1 MIALDQQDLQR
12 IDEEFWADSQIWQPL
27 AGGAKS
33 ITAADFSG
41 VKTVRVN
48 KMSGFVDAE
57 QYKRN
62 GDNAHHNINVEKES
76 FELTHEDWIGYDLEQ
91 LDMSE
96 NGAYQV
102 ANAIRLHN
110 QRITVPHRDKFAA
123 QTLYDTAKN
132 GGKLVTDTI
141 DKKNA
146 LDAYDDLEE
155 YMTDN
160 EIPGGYVIF
169 ASAGYYRALKNAD
182 GVNKSFSREGES
194 AMKRDLLKE
203 HGFSEEQINFVMA
216 ENGKDVNSLKEQINN
231 LTGERDGLQKQ
242 IDDRDKQLN
251 TLKKSAKDN
260 EELQSQIKQLQDENK
275 TAKQNYQDQLAK
287 QNKSFKI
294 EGALRDAKAKNIK
307 TVLPLI
313 DTEKVSV
320 NDDGTLNGLSEQL
333 DNIKQDNG
341 FLFGEE
347 NKTPRVEIKNGFQD
361 GNNKN
366 TSDTIVSHIAERFA
380 NSNE

>member
-27 AGGAKS
+27 TGGAKS

-76 FELTHEDWIGYDLEQ
+76 FELTHEDWIGYDLDQ

-102 ANAIRLHN
+102 ANVVRLHN
-110 QRITVPHRDKFAA
+110 QRITIPHRDKFAA

-155 YMTDN
+155 YMTNN

-182 GVNKSFSREGES
+182 GVNKSFSVNTQQVNGIDRRVGQLDGGTPIIQV
-194 AMKRDLLKE
+194 AKTRIQGLTIADNV
-203 HGFSEEQINFVMA
+203 NFMA
-216 ENGKDVNSLKEQINN
+216 VPLYAVAPIVKYN
-231 LTGERDGLQKQ
+231 T
-242 IDDRDKQLN
+242 ID
-251 TLKKSAKDN
+251 
-260 EELQSQIKQLQDENK
+260 
-275 TAKQNYQDQLAK
+275 
-287 QNKSFKI
+287 
-294 EGALRDAKAKNIK
+294 
-307 TVLPLI
+307 VLPPNTDRNGYRYTI
-313 DTEKVSV
+313 KGVSYYDMLV
-320 NDDGTLNGLSEQL
+320 F
-333 DNIKQDNG
+333 DNAKKAIYVAASPK
-341 FLFGEE
+341 
-347 NKTPRVEIKNGFQD
+347 
-361 GNNKN
+361 
-366 TSDTIVSHIAERFA
+366 A
-380 NSNE
+380 

>member
-27 AGGAKS
+27 TGGAKS

-76 FELTHEDWIGYDLEQ
+76 FELTHEDWIGYDLDQ
-91 LDMSE
+91 LDMGE

-102 ANAIRLHN
+102 ANAVRLHN
-110 QRITVPHRDKFAA
+110 QRITIPHRDKFAA

-146 LDAYDDLEE
+146 LDAYDDLEQ
-155 YMTDN
+155 YMTDS

-182 GVNKSFSREGES
+182 GVNKSFSVNT
-194 AMKRDLLKE
+194 
-203 HGFSEEQINFVMA
+203 QQV
-216 ENGKDVNSLKEQINN
+216 NGIDRRVGQL
-231 LTGERDGLQKQ
+231 DGGTPIIQV
-242 IDDRDKQLN
+242 
-251 TLKKSAKDN
+251 
-260 EELQSQIKQLQDENK
+260 
-275 TAKQNYQDQLAK
+275 
-287 QNKSFKI
+287 
-294 EGALRDAKAKNIK
+294 AKARIQGLTIADNVNFMAVPLYAVAPIVKYNTID
-307 TVLPLI
+307 VLPPNTDRNGYRYTI
-313 DTEKVSV
+313 KGVSYYDMLV
-320 NDDGTLNGLSEQL
+320 F
-333 DNIKQDNG
+333 DNAKKAIYVAASPK
-341 FLFGEE
+341 
-347 NKTPRVEIKNGFQD
+347 
-361 GNNKN
+361 
-366 TSDTIVSHIAERFA
+366 A
-380 NSNE
+380 

>member
-27 AGGAKS
+27 TGGAKS

-76 FELTHEDWIGYDLEQ
+76 FELTHEDWIGYDLDQ

-102 ANAIRLHN
+102 ANVVRLHN
-110 QRITVPHRDKFAA
+110 QRITIPHRDKFAA

-155 YMTDN
+155 YMTNN

-182 GVNKSFSREGES
+182 GVNKSFSVNT
-194 AMKRDLLKE
+194 
-203 HGFSEEQINFVMA
+203 QQV
-216 ENGKDVNSLKEQINN
+216 NGIDRRVGQL
-231 LTGERDGLQKQ
+231 DGGTPIIQV
-242 IDDRDKQLN
+242 
-251 TLKKSAKDN
+251 
-260 EELQSQIKQLQDENK
+260 
-275 TAKQNYQDQLAK
+275 
-287 QNKSFKI
+287 
-294 EGALRDAKAKNIK
+294 AKARIQGLTIADNVNFMAVPLYAVAPIVKYNTID
-307 TVLPLI
+307 VLPPNTDRNGYRYTI
-313 DTEKVSV
+313 KGVSYYDMLV
-320 NDDGTLNGLSEQL
+320 FDNAKKAIYVAASPASGTAP
-333 DNIKQDNG
+333 K
-341 FLFGEE
+341 
-347 NKTPRVEIKNGFQD
+347 
-361 GNNKN
+361 
-366 TSDTIVSHIAERFA
+366 A
-380 NSNE
+380 

>member
-27 AGGAKS
+27 TGGAKS

-102 ANAIRLHN
+102 ANAVRLHN
-110 QRITVPHRDKFAA
+110 QRITIPHRDKFAA

-146 LDAYDDLEE
+146 LDAYDDLEQ
-155 YMTDN
+155 YMTDS

-182 GVNKSFSREGES
+182 GVNKSFSVNT
-194 AMKRDLLKE
+194 
-203 HGFSEEQINFVMA
+203 QQV
-216 ENGKDVNSLKEQINN
+216 NGIDRRVGQL
-231 LTGERDGLQKQ
+231 DGGTP
-242 IDDRDKQLN
+242 I
-251 TLKKSAKDN
+251 
-260 EELQSQIKQLQDENK
+260 IPV
-275 TAKQNYQDQLAK
+275 
-287 QNKSFKI
+287 
-294 EGALRDAKAKNIK
+294 AKARIQGLTIADNVNFMAVPLYAVAPIVKYNTID
-307 TVLPLI
+307 VLPPNTDRNGYRYTI
-313 DTEKVSV
+313 KGVSYYDMLV
-320 NDDGTLNGLSEQL
+320 F
-333 DNIKQDNG
+333 DNAKKAIYVAASPK
-341 FLFGEE
+341 
-347 NKTPRVEIKNGFQD
+347 
-361 GNNKN
+361 
-366 TSDTIVSHIAERFA
+366 A
-380 NSNE
+380 

>member
-1 MIALDQQDLQR
+1 MLALDQQDLQR

-27 AGGAKS
+27 TGGAKS

-76 FELTHEDWIGYDLEQ
+76 FELTHEDWIGYDLDQ

-102 ANAIRLHN
+102 ANVVRLHN
-110 QRITVPHRDKFAA
+110 QRITIPHRDKFAA

-182 GVNKSFSREGES
+182 GVNKSFSVNT
-194 AMKRDLLKE
+194 
-203 HGFSEEQINFVMA
+203 QQV
-216 ENGKDVNSLKEQINN
+216 NGIDRRVGQL
-231 LTGERDGLQKQ
+231 DGGTPIIQV
-242 IDDRDKQLN
+242 
-251 TLKKSAKDN
+251 
-260 EELQSQIKQLQDENK
+260 
-275 TAKQNYQDQLAK
+275 
-287 QNKSFKI
+287 
-294 EGALRDAKAKNIK
+294 AKARIQGLNIADNVNFMAVPLYAVAPIVK
-307 TVLPLI
+307 YNTVDVLPPNTDRNGYRYTI
-313 DTEKVSV
+313 KGVSYYDMLV
-320 NDDGTLNGLSEQL
+320 F
-333 DNIKQDNG
+333 DNAKKAIYVAASPASPK
-341 FLFGEE
+341 
-347 NKTPRVEIKNGFQD
+347 
-361 GNNKN
+361 
-366 TSDTIVSHIAERFA
+366 A
-380 NSNE
+380 

>member
-27 AGGAKS
+27 TGGAKS

-76 FELTHEDWIGYDLEQ
+76 FELTHEDWIGYDLDQ

-102 ANAIRLHN
+102 ANVVRLHN
-110 QRITVPHRDKFAA
+110 QRITIPHRDKFAA

-182 GVNKSFSREGES
+182 GVNKSFSVNTQQVNGIDRRVGQLDGGTPIIQV
-194 AMKRDLLKE
+194 AKTRIQGLTIADNV
-203 HGFSEEQINFVMA
+203 NFMA
-216 ENGKDVNSLKEQINN
+216 VPLYAVAPIVKYN
-231 LTGERDGLQKQ
+231 T
-242 IDDRDKQLN
+242 ID
-251 TLKKSAKDN
+251 
-260 EELQSQIKQLQDENK
+260 
-275 TAKQNYQDQLAK
+275 
-287 QNKSFKI
+287 
-294 EGALRDAKAKNIK
+294 
-307 TVLPLI
+307 VLPPNTDRNGYRYTI
-313 DTEKVSV
+313 KGVSYYDMLV
-320 NDDGTLNGLSEQL
+320 F
-333 DNIKQDNG
+333 DNAKKAIYVAASPK
-341 FLFGEE
+341 
-347 NKTPRVEIKNGFQD
+347 
-361 GNNKN
+361 
-366 TSDTIVSHIAERFA
+366 A
-380 NSNE
+380 

>member
-27 AGGAKS
+27 TGGAKS
-33 ITAADFSG
+33 ITAADFAG

-155 YMTDN
+155 YMTN
-160 EIPGGYVIF
+160 SEIPGGYVIF
-169 ASAGYYRALKNAD
+169 ASTGYYRALKNAD
-182 GVNKSFSREGES
+182 GVNKSFSVNTQQVNGIDRRVGQLDGGTPIIQVAKS
-194 AMKRDLLKE
+194 RIQGLTIADNV
-203 HGFSEEQINFVMA
+203 NFMA
-216 ENGKDVNSLKEQINN
+216 VPLYAVAPIVKY
-231 LTGERDGLQKQ
+231 
-242 IDDRDKQLN
+242 N
-251 TLKKSAKDN
+251 TVD
-260 EELQSQIKQLQDENK
+260 
-275 TAKQNYQDQLAK
+275 
-287 QNKSFKI
+287 
-294 EGALRDAKAKNIK
+294 
-307 TVLPLI
+307 VLPPATDRNGYRYTI
-313 DTEKVSV
+313 KGVSYYDMLV
-320 NDDGTLNGLSEQL
+320 F
-333 DNIKQDNG
+333 DNAKKAIYVAASPK
-341 FLFGEE
+341 
-347 NKTPRVEIKNGFQD
+347 
-361 GNNKN
+361 
-366 TSDTIVSHIAERFA
+366 A
-380 NSNE
+380 

>member
-12 IDEEFWADSQIWQPL
+12 IDEEFWSDSQIWQPL
-27 AGGAKS
+27 TGGAKS

-76 FELTHEDWIGYDLEQ
+76 FELTHEDWIGYDLDQ

-102 ANAIRLHN
+102 ANVVRLHN
-110 QRITVPHRDKFAA
+110 QRITIPHRDKFAA

-182 GVNKSFSREGES
+182 GVNKSFSVNT
-194 AMKRDLLKE
+194 
-203 HGFSEEQINFVMA
+203 QQV
-216 ENGKDVNSLKEQINN
+216 NGIDRRVGQL
-231 LTGERDGLQKQ
+231 DGGTPIIQV
-242 IDDRDKQLN
+242 
-251 TLKKSAKDN
+251 
-260 EELQSQIKQLQDENK
+260 
-275 TAKQNYQDQLAK
+275 
-287 QNKSFKI
+287 
-294 EGALRDAKAKNIK
+294 AKARIQGLTIADNVNFMAVPLYAVAPIVKYNTID
-307 TVLPLI
+307 VLPPNTDRNGYRYTI
-313 DTEKVSV
+313 KGVSYYDMLV
-320 NDDGTLNGLSEQL
+320 F
-333 DNIKQDNG
+333 DNAKKAIYVAASPK
-341 FLFGEE
+341 
-347 NKTPRVEIKNGFQD
+347 
-361 GNNKN
+361 
-366 TSDTIVSHIAERFA
+366 A
-380 NSNE
+380 

>member
-27 AGGAKS
+27 TGGAKS

-102 ANAIRLHN
+102 ANVVRLHN
-110 QRITVPHRDKFAA
+110 QRITIPHRDKFAA

-182 GVNKSFSREGES
+182 GVNKSFSVNT
-194 AMKRDLLKE
+194 
-203 HGFSEEQINFVMA
+203 QQV
-216 ENGKDVNSLKEQINN
+216 NGIDRRVGQL
-231 LTGERDGLQKQ
+231 DGGTP
-242 IDDRDKQLN
+242 I
-251 TLKKSAKDN
+251 
-260 EELQSQIKQLQDENK
+260 IPV
-275 TAKQNYQDQLAK
+275 
-287 QNKSFKI
+287 
-294 EGALRDAKAKNIK
+294 AKARIQGLTIADNVNFMAVPLYAVAPIVKYNTID
-307 TVLPLI
+307 VLPPNTDRNGYRYTI
-313 DTEKVSV
+313 KGVSYYDMLV
-320 NDDGTLNGLSEQL
+320 F
-333 DNIKQDNG
+333 DNAKKAIYVAASPK
-341 FLFGEE
+341 
-347 NKTPRVEIKNGFQD
+347 
-361 GNNKN
+361 
-366 TSDTIVSHIAERFA
+366 A
-380 NSNE
+380 

>member
-27 AGGAKS
+27 TGGAKS

-62 GDNAHHNINVEKES
+62 GDNTHHNINVEKES
-76 FELTHEDWIGYDLEQ
+76 FELTHEDWIGYDLDQ

-102 ANAIRLHN
+102 ANVVRLHN
-110 QRITVPHRDKFAA
+110 QRITIPHRDKFAA

-155 YMTDN
+155 YMTNN

-182 GVNKSFSREGES
+182 GVNKSFSVNT
-194 AMKRDLLKE
+194 
-203 HGFSEEQINFVMA
+203 QQV
-216 ENGKDVNSLKEQINN
+216 NGIDRRVGQL
-231 LTGERDGLQKQ
+231 DGGTPIIQV
-242 IDDRDKQLN
+242 
-251 TLKKSAKDN
+251 
-260 EELQSQIKQLQDENK
+260 
-275 TAKQNYQDQLAK
+275 
-287 QNKSFKI
+287 
-294 EGALRDAKAKNIK
+294 AKARIQGLNIADNVNFMAVPLYAVAPIVK
-307 TVLPLI
+307 YNTVDVLPPNTDRNGYRYTI
-313 DTEKVSV
+313 KGVSYYDMLV
-320 NDDGTLNGLSEQL
+320 FDNAKKAIYVAASPASGT
-333 DNIKQDNG
+333 DPK
-341 FLFGEE
+341 
-347 NKTPRVEIKNGFQD
+347 
-361 GNNKN
+361 
-366 TSDTIVSHIAERFA
+366 A
-380 NSNE
+380 